1 MEVLSE
7 IFSHLC
13 GRGRCFVAGGEALPL
28 CQRCLGL
35 YVGAAATAVWLAAS
49 GIWRRGLP
57 SRSVFV
63 AHLAMLAAGI
73 LGGLHVIDAGPA
85 WRAACGLWTGHVAA
99 AWLIGGALALR
110 RRQQMLPW
118 RRGDNLQALT
128 AGPVLA
134 VLGSAIPHLMWL
146 GAGFWSI
153 AAAAGVAVLAAG
165 VVAAVAA
172 VGAHLLAAL
181 RARLATT

>member
-13 GRGRCFVAGGEALPL
+13 GRGRCFVAGGEALPI

-35 YVGAAATAVWLAAS
+35 YVGAAATALWLAVS

-57 SRSVFV
+57 TRSVFV
-63 AHLAMLAAGI
+63 AHVAMLAAGI

-85 WRAACGLWTGHVAA
+85 WRAACGLWAGHVAA
-99 AWLIGGALALR
+99 AWLVGGASALR
-110 RRQQMLPW
+110 RPQRQLPW
-118 RRGDNLQALT
+118 RRRDRLQALA

-134 VLGSAIPHLMWL
+134 VLGLAIPHLMWL
-146 GAGFWSI
+146 GAGFWSV
-153 AAAAGVAVLAAG
+153 AAGAGAAVLAAG

-181 RARLATT
+181 RARPATT